1 MKIKSSSNLFPIF
14 SFGIILLFTWILQ
27 SCTKENSS
35 DVNQDKIYAE
45 YELAYD
51 ENLDK
56 TYASCVFKFSNALG
70 TNLQLSAPSEIKF
83 GNDVLTFDPLFSYY
97 RKEYAGLVTSG
108 IFTFTDTLGVS
119 YQNTVTLPSA
129 ISNPTIDTIKR
140 SLGAYTYT
148 WIGSANAADSW
159 IGVSINNMQNWGNFQ
174 YFQQNNIGA
183 QNIVLGLNQLNQLPI
198 GAAFIQLERVFQKN
212 ATNVTSAGG
221 IVRAK
226 YKALNKN
233 IMVQ

>member
-1 MKIKSSSNLFPIF
+1 MKTKSSSNLFPIF

-56 TYASCVFKFSNALG
+56 TYASCVFKFSNAFG

-83 GNDVLTFDPLFSYY
+83 GNDVLTFDPLLSYY

-108 IFTFTDTLGVS
+108 TFTFTDTAGVS
-119 YQNTVTLPSA
+119 YQNTVTLPSS
-129 ISNPTIDTIKR
+129 ISNPTKIRLKDHLEPIHTH
-140 SLGAYTYT
+140 
-148 WIGSANAADSW
+148 GS
-159 IGVSINNMQNWGNFQ
+159 VRQMRR
-174 YFQQNNIGA
+174 
-183 QNIVLGLNQLNQLPI
+183 IVG
-198 GAAFIQLERVFQKN
+198 
-212 ATNVTSAGG
+212 
-221 IVRAK
+221 
-226 YKALNKN
+226 
-233 IMVQ
+233 